1 MANTHKAKTGF
12 RLTSAWTPAGA
23 DGEAAYVLTLKNNS
37 GAAIIGFK
45 LCISGP
51 ARIDPNAII
60 EGASLSKRLSNYS
73 ELTPEQG
80 FTLAPGA
87 SWKINVRGLS
97 YPLRHWSDGAA
108 AAYLAFED
116 GTSAKVDPAPT
127 LHTSNNKPLLKGT
140 ARLEMSAVPGPPVSI
155 LPWPNQISLSDFRP
169 APGGLCITP
178 SGGAS
183 ASATKAFEELSGRLF
198 AVEGL
203 VREMSEGGVSVV
215 CHEDDGPAAE
225 AYRLDFLPGQI
236 ALHASAQQ
244 GFLYGLITLG
254 QMQRGAR
261 LYPDIY
267 SFPAEGQITDQPAMS
282 WRGCHL
288 DAARQFYPAAEI
300 SQLLAIMAWNKLN
313 RFHWHLSDDEA
324 WRVEIDAF
332 PALTSVGAWR
342 GHGLPIPPLLGSGA
356 EVYGGFYTKQTVRNL
371 VALAKNLGVEVVP
384 EIDVPGHCFA
394 LLQSI
399 PELRDPQESGE
410 YQSVQGFPNNCLNP
424 AREETYQALETIFD
438 EMIDLFPSKLFHI
451 GADEVPLGAWSG
463 SPRALEMLEA
473 KHGKSVADAHAKRNN
488 VVSNLHGADEIEGTG
503 AAILQAKFLARV
515 QSFLASRG
523 CVTGGWEEA
532 AHGDV
537 IDKAKSYLV
546 GWRNVEG
553 SRRLAAEGYDIVVSP
568 GQAYYLDM
576 SQSVDF
582 TEPGAGWAGWSGP
595 KETYDFEPDKGWT
608 DGERQRLLGVQAC
621 IWSEPMT
628 DRAVFDRLVFP
639 RLSAIAETGW
649 TDATRK
655 SWQRFAS
662 ASRLMPNLY
671 GHWEAT

>member
-1 MANTHKAKTGF
+1 MTVKSKTAF

-23 DGEAAYVLTLKNNS
+23 DSEALYVLTLTNNS
-37 GAAIIGFK
+37 GAALSGFK
-45 LCISGP
+45 LCITGP
-51 ARIDPNAII
+51 ARIDPDAVI
-60 EGASLSKRLSNYS
+60 EGASLAKRLSNYS
-73 ELTPEQG
+73 ELSPEDG
-80 FTLAPGA
+80 FILAPGA
-87 SWKINVRGLS
+87 SWKIKVRGLS
-97 YPLRHWSDGAA
+97 YPLRHWSDGAT

-116 GTSAKVDPAPT
+116 GASIPVEPAPT
-127 LHTSNNKPLLKGT
+127 QHTANNKPLLKGT
-140 ARLEMSAVPGPPVSI
+140 ARLEMSAVPGAPVSI
-155 LPWPNQISLSDFRP
+155 VPWPNRISVAALRS
-169 APGGLCITP
+169 APGGLSISAVSEAAT
-178 SGGAS
+178 GA
-183 ASATKAFEELSGRLF
+183 AKAFEELSDRLF

-203 VREMSEGGVSVV
+203 VREAPQGGIAVS
-215 CHEDDGPAAE
+215 CADDESLASE
-225 AYRLDFLPGQI
+225 AYRLEFLPDKITLQ
-236 ALHASAQQ
+236 ASSHQ

-254 QMQRGAR
+254 QMLRGAR

-267 SFPAEGQITDQPAMS
+267 GFPAEGQITDQPAMS

-324 WRVEIDAF
+324 WRVEIDAY
-332 PALTSVGAWR
+332 PALTGIGAWR

-356 EVYGGFYTKQTVRNL
+356 QTYGGFYTKQTVRGL
-371 VALAKNLGVEVVP
+371 VAVAASFGIEVVP
-384 EIDVPGHCFA
+384 EVDVPGHCFA
-394 LLQSI
+394 MLQSI

-438 EMIDLFPSKLFHI
+438 EMIELFPSKLFHI

-463 SPRALEMLEA
+463 SPLALEMLEA
-473 KHGKSVADAHAKRNN
+473 EHGEAVAKAHAIRSN

-515 QSFLASRG
+515 QTFVASRA

-532 AHGDV
+532 AHGNV
-537 IDKAKSYLV
+537 IDKGRSYLV

-576 SQSVDF
+576 SQALDF

-595 KETYDFEPDKGWT
+595 KETYDFEPHKGWT
-608 DGERQRLLGVQAC
+608 ESERKRLLGVQAC

-649 TDATRK
+649 TDAPHK
-655 SWQRFAS
+655 SWPRFAS

-671 GHWEAT
+671 GHWET

>member
-1 MANTHKAKTGF
+1 MV
-12 RLTSAWTPAGA
+12 
-23 DGEAAYVLTLKNNS
+23 E
-37 GAAIIGFK
+37 GAA
-45 LCISGP
+45 
-51 ARIDPNAII
+51 
-60 EGASLSKRLSNYS
+60 LSRRLSNFS
-73 ELTPEQG
+73 ELSPDDG
-80 FTLAPGA
+80 FSLAPGA
-87 SWKINVRGLS
+87 SWKISIRGLS
-97 YPLRHWSDGAA
+97 YPLRHWSDGAT
-108 AAYLAFED
+108 AAYLAFAD
-116 GTSAKVDPAPT
+116 GRTAAIAPAPT
-127 LHTSNNKPLLKGT
+127 LHTANNKPLLKGT
-140 ARLEMSAVPGPPVSI
+140 ARLELTQIPGAPVSVI
-155 LPWPNQISLSDFRP
+155 PWPNHVSIESVKR
-169 APGGLCITP
+169 APGGLSI
-178 SGGAS
+178 SAADAAS
-183 ASATKAFEELSGRLF
+183 SEAALAFEDLCARLF
-198 AVEGL
+198 PVEGI
-203 VREMSEGGVSVV
+203 VRSVSECGIPVV
-215 CHEDDGPAAE
+215 CASDLTLAAE

-236 ALHASAQQ
+236 ALHASAYQ

-267 SFPAEGQITDQPAMS
+267 GFPSSGHISDRPAMA

-324 WRVEIDAF
+324 WRVEIDAC

-356 EVYGGFYTKQTVRNL
+356 EVYGGFYRKDTVRSL
-371 VALAKNLGVEVVP
+371 VALARSFGIETVP
-384 EIDVPGHCFA
+384 EVDVPGHCFA
-394 LLQSI
+394 MLQSI
-399 PELRDPQESGE
+399 PELRDPQETGE

-424 AREETYQALETIFD
+424 AREETYRALETIFD
-438 EMIDLFPSKLFHI
+438 EMIELFPSKLFHI

-463 SPRALEMLEA
+463 SPQALAMLEA
-473 KHGKSVADAHAKRNN
+473 EHGKPVAEAHSRRNN
-488 VVSNLHGADEIEGTG
+488 IVSNLHGADEIEGTG

-537 IDKAKSYLV
+537 IDKGKSYLV

-553 SRRLAAEGYDIVVSP
+553 SRLLAAEGYDIVVSP

-576 SQSVDF
+576 SQAVDF

-608 DGERQRLLGVQAC
+608 DEERQRLLGVQAC

-639 RLSAIAETGW
+639 RLSAIAETAW
-649 TDATRK
+649 TDAHRK
-655 SWQRFAS
+655 SWPRFAS
-662 ASRLMPNLY
+662 ASGLMPNLY
-671 GHWEAT
+671 GFWET

>member
-1 MANTHKAKTGF
+1 MTKIPHTKPGF
-12 RLTSAWTPAGA
+12 RLTSAWTPTGA
-23 DGEAAYVLTLKNNS
+23 EGEAAYVLTLTNQS
-37 GAAIIGFK
+37 GAPVSGFK
-45 LCISGP
+45 LCITGP
-51 ARIDPNAII
+51 ARIDPNAEI
-60 EGASLSKRLSNYS
+60 EGAVLSNRLSNYS
-73 ELTPEQG
+73 ELAPEEG
-80 FTLAPGA
+80 FILASGA
-87 SWKINVRGLS
+87 SWKIKVRGLS
-97 YPLRHWSDGAA
+97 YPLRHWSDGAT

-116 GTSAKVDPAPT
+116 GTSINVESAPT
-127 LHTSNNKPLLKGT
+127 LHTANNKPLLKGT
-140 ARLEMSAVPGPPVSI
+140 ARLEMKPVPGALVSI
-155 LPWPNQISLSDFRP
+155 IPWPSQISIGDLKT
-169 APGGLCITP
+169 APGGFSIKAADD
-178 SGGAS
+178 AS
-183 ASATKAFEELSGRLF
+183 AAAAKAFEELCLRLF
-198 AVEGL
+198 PVEGL
-203 VREMSEGGVSVV
+203 VRGTSEGGVAVV
-215 CHEDDGPAAE
+215 CAQDVALAAE
-225 AYRLDFLPGQI
+225 AYRLNFLPNQI
-236 ALHASAQQ
+236 GLHASSHQ
-244 GFLYGLITLG
+244 GFLYGLITLA
-254 QMQRGAR
+254 QMLRGAR
-261 LYPDIY
+261 LHPDIY
-267 SFPAEGQITDQPAMS
+267 GFPTEGDIIDQPAMS

-288 DAARQFYPAAEI
+288 DAARQFYPAAEV
-300 SQLLAIMAWNKLN
+300 SQLLSIMAWNKLN

-324 WRVEIDAF
+324 WRVEIDAY
-332 PALTSVGAWR
+332 PALTSIGAWR

-356 EVYGGFYTKQTVRNL
+356 EKYGGFYTKQTVRSL
-371 VALAKNLGVEVVP
+371 VSLAGSFGIEVVP

-394 LLQSI
+394 MLQSI
-399 PELRDPQESGE
+399 PDLRDPQESGE
-410 YQSVQGFPNNCLNP
+410 YLSVQGFPNNCLNP

-438 EMIDLFPSKLFHI
+438 EIIELFPSKLFHI

-463 SPRALEMLEA
+463 SPQALAMLEA
-473 KHGKSVADAHAKRNN
+473 ENGRPVAEAHAKRNN

-532 AHGDV
+532 AHGGV

-595 KETYDFEPDKGWT
+595 KETYDFEPDRGWT
-608 DGERQRLLGVQAC
+608 ESERKRLLGVQAC

-639 RLSAIAETGW
+639 RLSAIAETAW
-649 TDATRK
+649 TDGPRK

-671 GHWEAT
+671 GFWET

>member
-1 MANTHKAKTGF
+1 MALIPKTGF
-12 RLTSAWTPAGA
+12 RLTSAWTPAG
-23 DGEAAYVLTLKNNS
+23 DGVEALYVLTLTNNS
-37 GAAIIGFK
+37 GAAASGFK
-45 LCISGP
+45 LCITGP
-51 ARIDPNAII
+51 ARIDPNAAI
-60 EGASLSKRLSNYS
+60 EGAVLSKRLSNYS
-73 ELTPEQG
+73 ELSPEDG
-80 FTLAPGA
+80 FILASGA
-87 SWKINVRGLS
+87 SWKIKVRGLS
-97 YPLRHWSDGAA
+97 YPLRHWSDGAT
-108 AAYLAFED
+108 AAYLAFDD
-116 GTSAKVDPAPT
+116 GSSVQVDPSPT
-127 LHTSNNKPLLKGT
+127 LHTANNKPLLKGT
-140 ARLEMSAVPGPPVSI
+140 ARLEMSAGPGASVSI
-155 LPWPNQISLSDFRP
+155 VPWPNQISVAALRP
-169 APGGLCITP
+169 VPGGLWISAT
-178 SGGAS
+178 SQAAAS
-183 ASATKAFEELSGRLF
+183 AAKAFEELSDRLF
-198 AVEGL
+198 PVEGL
-203 VREMSEGGVSVV
+203 VREASQGGIAVS
-215 CHEDDGPAAE
+215 CADDKSLASE
-225 AYRLDFLPGQI
+225 AYRLDFLTDQI
-236 ALHASAQQ
+236 TLHASSHP
-244 GFLYGLITLG
+244 GFLYGLITLA
-254 QMQRGAR
+254 QMLRGAR
-261 LYPDIY
+261 LFPDIY
-267 SFPAEGQITDQPAMS
+267 GFPAEGHITDRPAMS

-288 DAARQFYPAAEI
+288 DAARQFYPAAEV

-324 WRVEIDAF
+324 WRVEINAY
-332 PALTSVGAWR
+332 PALTQIGAWR

-356 EVYGGFYTKQTVRNL
+356 QTYGGFYTKVAVRGL
-371 VALAKNLGVEVVP
+371 VELAASFGIEVVP
-384 EIDVPGHCFA
+384 EVDIPGHCFA
-394 LLQSI
+394 MLQSM
-399 PELRDPQESGE
+399 PELRDPKESGE

-463 SPRALEMLEA
+463 SPQALQMLEA
-473 KHGKSVADAHAKRNN
+473 ENGISVADAHAKRSN

-515 QSFLASRG
+515 QSFLAARG

-532 AHGDV
+532 AHGNV
-537 IDKAKSYLV
+537 IDKGKSYLV

-608 DGERQRLLGVQAC
+608 EIERTRLLGVQAC

-639 RLSAIAETGW
+639 RLSAIAETAW
-649 TDATRK
+649 TEAARK
-655 SWQRFAS
+655 SWPRFAS

-671 GHWEAT
+671 GHWET